1 MTSTPILPFVL
12 LALAIAAAWLPAW
25 HLGRGRAWPPALPLG
40 AAATLAAWLTG
51 VIDACGL
58 AAAAALAAL
67 AVASR
72 TVAAPAPRRVLAAL
86 TLALAFALGLRLVPG
101 FAPAVFLD
109 GIRLA
114 PDSAPF
120 RFTLGFDA
128 GLAGLVIVLA
138 FCRRAQSL
146 GELAAVLRRAAP
158 VALGTAALV
167 LALGTL
173 AGTVRPDLKWPGF
186 TPAWLLKILL
196 WTCVLEEGFFRGVV
210 QERLGRW
217 RPVAQRP
224 ALRALPL
231 LVAAALFGL
240 AHAPGGATYAA
251 LATLAGLG
259 YGWAYARTRRIEAAI
274 AAHFTLNAAH
284 FIGFSY
290 PHLLRS

>member
-1 MTSTPILPFVL
+1 MTSPPLLAFVL
-12 LALAIAAAWLPAW
+12 LALAIAAAWLPALR
-25 HLGRGRAWPPALPLG
+25 LGRGPALPPALPLG
-40 AAATLAAWLTG
+40 TAAMLAAWSTG
-51 VIDACGL
+51 VADARGL
-58 AAAAALAAL
+58 AAATALAAL
-67 AVASR
+67 AL
-72 TVAAPAPRRVLAAL
+72 AARSVTAPGLRRVLAAL

-138 FCRRAQSL
+138 FCRRCESWTEL
-146 GELAAVLRRAAP
+146 GTVLRRAAP

-173 AGTVRPDLKWPGF
+173 AGAVRPDLKWPGF

-196 WTCVLEEGFFRGVV
+196 WTCVLEEGFFRGVI
-210 QERLGRW
+210 QERLTAW
-217 RPVAQRP
+217 QPIASRP

-240 AHAPGGATYAA
+240 AHAPGGAAYAT

-259 YGWAYARTRRIEAAI
+259 YGGAYARTRRIEAAI
-274 AAHFTLNAAH
+274 AAHFLLNAAH

-290 PHLLRS
+290 PGLLKS